1 MTAKAKGELIEGQ
14 HVRLN
19 KTTKNGNLQWCGR
32 YPRSYYVKRLRGGQP
47 LHRNCVDI
55 RPTRETFQNFQ
66 KQSTINEKEEEVISA
81 RPESKGTGVRND
93 DLCGSNADDRNDM
106 ELPGLPLLSVQGVSG
121 LRRSILVH
129 KETQFYKP

>member
-1 MTAKAKGELIEGQ
+1 M
-14 HVRLN
+14 
-19 KTTKNGNLQWCGR
+19 
-32 YPRSYYVKRLRGGQP
+32 
-47 LHRNCVDI
+47 DI

-81 RPESKGTGVRND
+81 RPESKGTGVRNN

-106 ELPGLPLLSVQGVSG
+106 ELPGLPLLSVQGESG

-129 KETQFYKP
+129 KETQFYKR